1 MNKAILIGRLTRDP
15 ELRMTQAG
23 TPVCTFTVAVDR
35 RVRRDEN
42 SNQPT
47 ADFIP
52 IVTWGKT
59 AEFCHQYFAKGR
71 LIGIDGRIQT
81 RTYEAQDGTK
91 RYVTEVIAE
100 NVEFVG
106 SKRDNGI
113 EGGYNNNGYN
123 SNYSNST
130 SSESTE
136 PKAEA
141 LGLNVSNEEIPF

>member
-1 MNKAILIGRLTRDP
+1 MNKVVLIGRLTRDP
-15 ELRMTQAG
+15 ELRTTQAG

-35 RVRRDEN
+35 RFARRDEN

-59 AEFCHQYFAKGR
+59 AEFCNQYFAKGR

-81 RTYEAQDGTK
+81 RNYEAQDGTK

-100 NVEFVG
+100 AVEFVG

-113 EGGYNNNGYN
+113 DSGNSYNNGYGN
-123 SNYSNST
+123 QTENGL
-130 SSESTE
+130 ESR
-136 PKAEA
+136 ADA
-141 LGLNVSNEEIPF
+141 LGPNVSNEEIPF